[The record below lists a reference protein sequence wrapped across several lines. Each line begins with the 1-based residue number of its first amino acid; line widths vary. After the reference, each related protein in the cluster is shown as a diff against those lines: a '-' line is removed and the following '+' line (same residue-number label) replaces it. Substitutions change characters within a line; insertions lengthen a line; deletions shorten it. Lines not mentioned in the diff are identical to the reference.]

1 MRHWLARAATAALA
15 GDQPADLALREVL
28 AAHRQIGSRDRRRI
42 ADRCFAILRYRRSL
56 MTALEQAG
64 ADAAD
69 VNNLLILADARFGN
83 PLLPAPDAPVAWLE
97 KALNFDAA
105 NGSPGLR
112 FDLPDW
118 LVASLQ
124 SQLGAEHFESAAQ
137 ALLQTGSLDLRVNL
151 ARRSREEVR
160 EALQREGIETIVPG
174 ETGDGAGA
182 GLSTDTLLR
191 VPDPAAVEKTQAF
204 RDGFF
209 EIQDAGSQMLT
220 RLAGPKRNQTI
231 VDFCAGA
238 GGKTLAMAD
247 VTRDTGNL
255 YACDASAR
263 RLGRLNPRVLRA
275 GLRSVRP
282 LAIDSENDPRLAR
295 LLGRAD
301 LVFVDAPCSGL
312 GTLRRNPDLKWRVK
326 PDDLP
331 ALVASQRAILDA
343 ASRLVRP
350 GGRLVYATC
359 SLLTE
364 ENEAVGLNFEAANP
378 TFIRDDLTKRAKFQ
392 HAERPAP
399 FSGTTGYLRIWPHLD
414 CCDGYF
420 IAAWTAPLD

>member
-1 MRHWLARAATAALA
+1 MSKSPKAPAGRTNGPRRGGARGRAKPGGKRSDSGPGPGKGTGGSMRHWLARAATAALA

-160 EALQREGIETIVPG
+160 EALQRAGIETIVPG

-209 EIQDAGSQMLT
+209 EVQDAGSQMLT

-247 VTRDTGNL
+247 ATRDTGNL

-263 RLGRLNPRVLRA
+263 RLGRLSPRVLRA
-275 GLRSVRP
+275 GLRSIRP
-282 LAIDSENDPRLAR
+282 LAIDSENDARLAR

-301 LVFVDAPCSGL
+301 LVFVDA
-312 GTLRRNPDLKWRVK
+312 
-326 PDDLP
+326 
-331 ALVASQRAILDA
+331 
-343 ASRLVRP
+343 
-350 GGRLVYATC
+350 
-359 SLLTE
+359 
-364 ENEAVGLNFEAANP
+364 
-378 TFIRDDLTKRAKFQ
+378 
-392 HAERPAP
+392 
-399 FSGTTGYLRIWPHLD
+399 
-414 CCDGYF
+414 
-420 IAAWTAPLD
+420 